1 MLGCSTGLPASIDH
15 ARRTNWA
22 CDHASGVADRVPSPL
37 GKPGVPDGGWSSHT
51 CSGISPPSLAAPAI
65 AASWAFA
72 VPPAVR
78 LYSPRSPAKIGH
90 ARPCVIR
97 LPSGNES
104 HGAPLAVSP

>member
-1 MLGCSTGLPASIDH
+1 MLGCSTGWPASIDH

-22 CDHASGVADRVPSPL
+22 CDHASGVADSVPSPL

-51 CSGISPPSLAAPAI
+51 CSGIRPPSLAAPAI

-90 ARPCVIR
+90 ARPRVAR
-97 LPSGNES
+97 VSGGNEF
-104 HGAPLAVSP
+104 HGSPLSCSP